1 MEKGSGPL
9 RPVLPQLQIFGPHWP
24 APPAQV
30 VTLWPHGSGR
40 TTGGFGGIVFKGN
53 TFEYRGRIVATSIK
67 LDDEMKQRIQKLAGL
82 RRRSAHWILR
92 EAIAQYVEREEAR
105 ESFKQEARE
114 SWTEFQET

>member
-1 MEKGSGPL
+1 M
-9 RPVLPQLQIFGPHWP
+9 
-24 APPAQV
+24 
-30 VTLWPHGSGR
+30 
-40 TTGGFGGIVFKGN
+40 
-53 TFEYRGRIVATSIK
+53 ATSIK

-114 SWTEFQET
+114 SWTEFQKTGRHLAGEAVGKWLNNWGTQAETEIPECHS